1 MRGLVLIV
9 TLLLHNILY
18 SQNMDIKYS
27 NVHAVDIYRIVAI
40 QNLNEDII
48 SISNTVSIE
57 KPLTLY
63 APNAFSPDGDGV
75 NDHFQI
81 RGQGVEDYNLE
92 IYNRWGQMVFQSENI
107 STRWNGEY
115 RGKQV
120 PIGTYV
126 YQVKGISVSGNEV
139 MVKDGFVALV
149 R

>member
-1 MRGLVLIV
+1 MRGLVLII
-9 TLLLHNILY
+9 TMFLYNIMH
-18 SQNMDIKYS
+18 SQN
-27 NVHAVDIYRIVAI
+27 VDTYRVVAI
-40 QNLNEDII
+40 QNQNENII
-48 SISNTVSIE
+48 SISNTIGVE

-81 RGQGVEDYNLE
+81 RGQGAEEYNLE

-107 STRWNGEY
+107 NTRWNGEY

-126 YQVKGISVSGNEV
+126 YQVKSISVSGNEV
-139 MVKDGFVALV
+139 MVKDGCVVLV

>member
-9 TLLLHNILY
+9 ILLLHNIMH
-18 SQNMDIKYS
+18 SQNMDT
-27 NVHAVDIYRIVAI
+27 YRVVAI
-40 QNLNEDII
+40 QNQNENII
-48 SISNTVSIE
+48 SISNTIGVE

-107 STRWNGEY
+107 STKWNGEY

>member
-1 MRGLVLIV
+1 
-9 TLLLHNILY
+9 
-18 SQNMDIKYS
+18 
-27 NVHAVDIYRIVAI
+27 
-40 QNLNEDII
+40 
-48 SISNTVSIE
+48 
-57 KPLTLY
+57 
-63 APNAFSPDGDGV
+63 
-75 NDHFQI
+75 
-81 RGQGVEDYNLE
+81 
-92 IYNRWGQMVFQSENI
+92 MVFQSENI

>member
-9 TLLLHNILY
+9 TLLLYNILH
-18 SQNMDIKYS
+18 SQN
-27 NVHAVDIYRIVAI
+27 VETYRIVAI
-40 QNLNEDII
+40 QNLNENII
-48 SISNTVSIE
+48 SISNTVSVE

-63 APNAFSPDGDGV
+63 APNAFSPNGDGV

-81 RGQGVEDYNLE
+81 KGQGVEDYNLE

-107 STRWNGEY
+107 NTRWNGEY
-115 RGKQV
+115 RGKQA

-126 YQVKGISVSGNEV
+126 YQVKGINVSGNKII
-139 MVKDGFVALV
+139 VKDGFVVLV

>member
-1 MRGLVLIV
+1 MRGLVLII
-9 TLLLHNILY
+9 TMFLYNIMH
-18 SQNMDIKYS
+18 SQN
-27 NVHAVDIYRIVAI
+27 VDTYRVVAI
-40 QNLNEDII
+40 QNQNENII
-48 SISNTVSIE
+48 SISNTIGVE

-107 STRWNGEY
+107 NTRWNGEY

-126 YQVKGISVSGNEV
+126 YQVKSISVSGNEV

>member
-1 MRGLVLIV
+1 M
-9 TLLLHNILY
+9 H
-18 SQNMDIKYS
+18 SQN
-27 NVHAVDIYRIVAI
+27 VDTYRVVAI
-40 QNLNEDII
+40 QNQNENII
-48 SISNTVSIE
+48 SISNTIGVE

-75 NDHFQI
+75 NDHSQI
-81 RGQGVEDYNLE
+81 RGQGAGEYNLE

-107 STRWNGEY
+107 NTRWNGEY

-120 PIGTYV
+120 PIGTYI

>member
-9 TLLLHNILY
+9 ILLLHNILH
-18 SQNMDIKYS
+18 SQN
-27 NVHAVDIYRIVAI
+27 VETYRIVAI
-40 QNLNEDII
+40 QNQNENII

-63 APNAFSPDGDGV
+63 APNSFSPDGDGI

-81 RGQGVEDYNLE
+81 KGHGVEDYTLE
-92 IYNRWGQMVFQSENI
+92 IYNRWSQMVFQSEDIN
-107 STRWNGEY
+107 TRWNGEY

-120 PIGTYV
+120 PVGTYV

-139 MVKDGFVALV
+139 LVKYGFVVLV

>member
-9 TLLLHNILY
+9 TLLLYNILH
-18 SQNMDIKYS
+18 SQN
-27 NVHAVDIYRIVAI
+27 VETYRIVAI
-40 QNLNEDII
+40 QNLNENIM
-48 SISNTVSIE
+48 SISNTVSVE

-63 APNAFSPDGDGV
+63 APNAFSPNGDGV

-81 RGQGVEDYNLE
+81 KGQGVEDYNLE

-107 STRWNGEY
+107 NTRWNGEY
-115 RGKQV
+115 RGKQA

-126 YQVKGISVSGNEV
+126 YQVKGINVSGNKII
-139 MVKDGFVALV
+139 VKDGFVVLV

>member
-1 MRGLVLIV
+1 M
-9 TLLLHNILY
+9 H
-18 SQNMDIKYS
+18 SQN
-27 NVHAVDIYRIVAI
+27 VDTYRVVAI
-40 QNLNEDII
+40 QNQNENII
-48 SISNTVSIE
+48 SISNTIGVE

-107 STRWNGEY
+107 NTRWNGEY

-126 YQVKGISVSGNEV
+126 YQVKSISVSGNEV

>member
-1 MRGLVLIV
+1 MRGLVLII
-9 TLLLHNILY
+9 TMFLYNIMH
-18 SQNMDIKYS
+18 SQN
-27 NVHAVDIYRIVAI
+27 VDTYRVVAI
-40 QNLNEDII
+40 QNQNENII
-48 SISNTVSIE
+48 SISNTIGVE

-81 RGQGVEDYNLE
+81 RGQGAEEYNLE

-107 STRWNGEY
+107 NTRWNGEH

-126 YQVKGISVSGNEV
+126 YQVKSISVSGNEV
-139 MVKDGFVALV
+139 MVKDGFVVLV

>member
-18 SQNMDIKYS
+18 SQNMDITYS

-40 QNLNEDII
+40 QNQNENII

-81 RGQGVEDYNLE
+81 RGQGV
-92 IYNRWGQMVFQSENI
+92 
-107 STRWNGEY
+107 
-115 RGKQV
+115 
-120 PIGTYV
+120 
-126 YQVKGISVSGNEV
+126 
-139 MVKDGFVALV
+139 
-149 R
+149 